1 MALTPLPH
9 GPSVKRKTT
18 AAIALIGSKTTP
30 WGIVATAAD
39 ADADAFPIGKPVL
52 IDNLKGAIAKA
63 GTSGT
68 LSRSLRAIAEFGN
81 SIGVVVLVA
90 EGVGEDEADIAA
102 DQTAKV
108 IAGIDQ
114 LRIGEQAT
122 GVQPL
127 ILAAPGLATQAV
139 TVALESLTN
148 RQDTFAYAKAIGET
162 PTELNAY
169 RGGFSGR
176 GLMLLD
182 DFDFLAFDEVVKAEV
197 PSYCEAHA
205 VGLRAWLDRE
215 IGYHKTISNVAIPG
229 VTGMTRYRAW
239 ELGDVNT
246 EMGLINGVPVTGA
259 IRRNGFRFWGQ
270 RTCSDDP
277 RFAFESIVRT
287 DQYVRRIIINGVF
300 PYIDQMLTPSLA
312 KDIIESI
319 NALGRREKK
328 DQRIAGMEAYLAD
341 GNTPD
346 ELALGKLRLGYRWT
360 GYAPLEDLEI
370 ENVMTNE
377 FLIDF
382 AELALAA

>member
-9 GPSVKRKTT
+9 GPSVKRKTS
-18 AAIALIGSKTTP
+18 AAIALVGSNNTP

-39 ADADAFPIGKPVL
+39 ADGVAFPIGTPVL
-52 IDNLKGAIAKA
+52 IDNLTKAIEKA

-68 LSRSLRAIAEFGN
+68 LARALRDIADFGN
-81 SIGVVVLVA
+81 SIGVVVVVA
-90 EGVGEDEADIAA
+90 EGQGEDEEDKAA

-108 IAGIDQ
+108 IAGIEK
-114 LRIGEQAT
+114 LRVAEQYT

-127 ILAAPGLATQAV
+127 IVATPGLSSQAV
-139 TVALESLTN
+139 TVALEVLLE
-148 RQDTFAYAKAIGET
+148 RQDIFGYAKAIGDT

-169 RGGFSGR
+169 RGGFSAR

-182 DFDFLAFDEVVKAEV
+182 DFDFLAFDKVVKADV
-197 PSYCEAHA
+197 DSYCEARA
-205 VGLRAWLDRE
+205 VGLRAWIDRE
-215 IGYHKTISNVAIPG
+215 IGYHKTISNVVIPG

-246 EMGLINGVPVTGA
+246 EMGLVNGVPVTGA

-287 DQYVRRIIINGVF
+287 DQYARRVIINGVF
-300 PYIDQMLTPSLA
+300 PYIDQPLTPSLA

-328 DQRIAGMEAYLAD
+328 SGRLAGLETYLAD

-346 ELALGKLRLGYRWT
+346 QLALGKLLLGYRWT
-360 GYAPLEDLEI
+360 GYAPLEDLQI
-370 ENVMTNE
+370 ENVMTDE